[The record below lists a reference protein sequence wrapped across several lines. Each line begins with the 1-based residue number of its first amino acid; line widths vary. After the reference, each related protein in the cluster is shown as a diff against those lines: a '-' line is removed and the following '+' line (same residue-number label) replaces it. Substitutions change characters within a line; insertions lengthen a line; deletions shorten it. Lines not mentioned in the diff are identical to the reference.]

1 MTYFQIQLGKDLKG
15 KGLHYEY
22 DPNTG
27 ERLRGGAYNPEGIKV
42 TIDPKSRRV
51 GITREG
57 DDTSRAIEYLW
68 SRGCEPIEHS
78 DGFMEVGPPE
88 FD

>member
-1 MTYFQIQLGKDLKG
+1 MTYFQKQLGKDLKRE
-15 KGLHYEY
+15 GLHYEY

-42 TIDPKSRRV
+42 TTDQRSRRV

-57 DDTSRAIEYLW
+57 DNTDRAIEYLRI
-68 SRGCEPIEHS
+68 RGCELIERG

>member
-1 MTYFQIQLGKDLKG
+1 MTYFQKQLGKDLKRE
-15 KGLHYEY
+15 GLHYEY

-42 TIDPKSRRV
+42 AIDKRSRRV

-57 DDTSRAIEYLW
+57 DDTSRAIGYLQT
-68 SRGCEPIEHS
+68 RGCELIEHS